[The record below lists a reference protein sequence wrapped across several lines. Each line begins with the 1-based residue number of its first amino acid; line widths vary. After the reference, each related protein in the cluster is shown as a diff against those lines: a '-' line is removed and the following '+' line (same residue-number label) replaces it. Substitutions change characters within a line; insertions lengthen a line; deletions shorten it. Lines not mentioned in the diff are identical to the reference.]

1 MRRPHI
7 VLASLLVLVGCAKG
21 VSDSDLVGTWIG
33 KAGMTYEAMQNDAS
47 GESEQAEF
55 LAAQEGQSKTLKLEL
70 MEGGKATFT
79 NDQPIEGTWSLSGDT
94 LTLTLPLRGSES
106 GAPKFGG
113 TYTLT
118 VKDKGKM
125 EGRDP
130 NVNGY
135 TLHFTK

>member
-1 MRRPHI
+1 MRTGPFI
-7 VLASLLVLVGCAKG
+7 LAIAIVGCGGG
-21 VSDSDLVGTWIG
+21 VKDSDLVGTWTG

-94 LTLTLPLRGSES
+94 LTITLPLRGSES

-118 VKDKGKM
+118 VKDKGRM
-125 EGRDP
+125 EGPDP
-130 NVNGY
+130 SVNGY